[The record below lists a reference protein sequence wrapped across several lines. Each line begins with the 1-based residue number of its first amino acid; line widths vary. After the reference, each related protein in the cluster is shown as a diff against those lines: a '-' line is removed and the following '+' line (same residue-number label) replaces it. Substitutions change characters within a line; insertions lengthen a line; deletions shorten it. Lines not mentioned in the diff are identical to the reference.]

1 MERKIK
7 MAKVISWTNN
17 FSGEKGYVKKIS
29 MAKGYFENT
38 FVKEEARKFASDKQ
52 VQNALN
58 QLTELKE
65 DENNTFSAEEI

>member
-1 MERKIK
+1 